1 MREFVMRLFTI
12 IGMLSQGLSAF
23 IFGSTWLLSDITINK
38 IGGTYWDYN
47 PILINFLK
55 TARRETCMGLFFL
68 IVGLILIL
76 IPEIDDL
83 WAQKG
88 YRRGD

>member
-1 MREFVMRLFTI
+1 MREFTMRLFTI
-12 IGMLSQGLSAF
+12 IGILSQAFSAV
-23 IFGSTWLLSDITINK
+23 IFGSTWLLSDDTINK
-38 IGGTYWDYN
+38 IAGTYWGHN
-47 PILINFLK
+47 PPLINFLK

-88 YRRGD
+88 HRRD